1 MGKGTVMT
9 PDREKLRQLVE
20 RADKAGWTLDTDG
33 DLCARVPTCWRE
45 DAWQDEQGRANAAL
59 VVAAVNALP
68 SLLDEIERLE
78 AERDAARSSLGA
90 MQNTAITLRADLAE
104 AREALK
110 LSESAMREYY
120 RYWTGGETRGSYD
133 GKPERN
139 ALWEAMRRAASV
151 HSRLSGEGE

>member
-1 MGKGTVMT
+1 MT
-9 PDREKLRQLVE
+9 HDHEKLRQL
-20 RADKAGWTLDTDG
+20 AD
-33 DLCARVPTCWRE
+33 DLRE
-45 DAWQDEQGRANAAL
+45 YKEAHEF
-59 VVAAVNALP
+59 
-68 SLLDEIERLE
+68 LE
-78 AERDAARSSLGA
+78 T
-90 MQNTAITLRADLAE
+90 QNTKLKADLAE

-151 HSRLSGEGE
+151 HSRLSGEG